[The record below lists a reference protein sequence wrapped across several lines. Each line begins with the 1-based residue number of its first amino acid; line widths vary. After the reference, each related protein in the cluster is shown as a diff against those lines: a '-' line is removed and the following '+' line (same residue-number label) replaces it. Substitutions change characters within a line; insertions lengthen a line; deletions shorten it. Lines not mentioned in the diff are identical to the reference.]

1 MSFQSL
7 PALLILLVAC
17 SQSASKDKPEQP
29 LQGQTKQSLNAPQ
42 DAALPSKSHGDLGY
56 GPDAKLFKTAS
67 LAIAHI
73 IESHP
78 KNGPRVLGFGEF
90 HKLNSSAP
98 VRSALRQ
105 FAGGIIDLLADNT
118 SDLVLES
125 WTVDP
130 KCGRT
135 AKAVTK
141 QVKKTIER
149 PAETES
155 EMQLLARKVK
165 GFGIRGHALEFECA
179 EYKGLLVDGQVD
191 HTKLLTAVNGKLASS
206 TKMALKTADKNKML
220 IIYGGATHN
229 NLSPYEG
236 LESWSYGPE
245 IAKITN
251 DGYIEIDLYVPELV
265 QGDTLLK
272 TEAWY
277 SLLAE
282 ARTDQV
288 ILIRRSS
295 HSYIILMRKEFAE

>member
-1 MSFQSL
+1 MSL
-7 PALLILLVAC
+7 PGVLILLVAC
-17 SQSASKDKPEQP
+17 SQSSDKPAPPEQSTTQIGP
-29 LQGQTKQSLNAPQ
+29 P
-42 DAALPSKSHGDLGY
+42 AADNPAIAAESNGDLGY
-56 GPDAKLFKTAS
+56 GEDAKLFDTAS

-73 IESHP
+73 IKSHP
-78 KNGPRVLGFGEF
+78 KNRPRVLGFGEF
-90 HKLNSSAP
+90 HKLDTSAP

-105 FAGGIIDLLADNT
+105 FAGGMIDLLADST

-135 AKAVTK
+135 AKTVTK
-141 QVKKTIER
+141 QVKQSIER

-165 GFGIRGHALEFECA
+165 SHGIRGHVLKFECA
-179 EYKGLLVDGQVD
+179 EYKELLLDGQLD
-191 HTKLLTAVNGKLASS
+191 HTKLLTAVNKKLASS
-206 TKMALKTADKNKML
+206 TKRALESSDKEKML
-220 IIYGGATHN
+220 VIYGGATHN
-229 NLSPYEG
+229 NLTPYEG

-245 IAKITN
+245 IAKFT
-251 DGYIEIDLYVPELV
+251 DEGYIEIDLYVPEFV
-265 QGDTLLK
+265 RDDDLLK

-277 SLLAE
+277 PLIEE

-295 HSYIILMRKEFAE
+295 HSYIILMRKDFAE